1 MQAPSDEYLSAS
13 YQVQLIEKF
22 EQLERPA
29 QSPTVS
35 GNADRTPDQLPTH
48 NILPLS
54 LFR

>member
-29 QSPTVS
+29 QSRRTLPAM
-35 GNADRTPDQLPTH
+35 ADTA
-48 NILPLS
+48 PLEHS
-54 LFR
+54 